1 MAMALFPTTPDTS
14 DDDDDALANGG
25 STSPGWTTE
34 VLHDPGAPKCVDN
47 TVLEVAVDMRPFVF
61 FVKFSGADAARRL
74 HRITLPRSWA
84 KATIG
89 KLTDMLASRSAVPS
103 WDCHLVVARGPLDS
117 SLPIAAAIVH
127 KETAELVRGPA
138 PALGT
143 HDRMRHFLWVWGR
156 TVDGHLCPTPRR
168 QPGLGSHS
176 IRAVAMGDEHV
187 ACVTSVGLVLTWG
200 HNECGQLGTGDERP
214 RAAPRVVR
222 ALSCTRCVAV
232 SCGAHCTG
240 AIEESG
246 HLWSFGANQPANRPT
261 RFHESWANRRGATA
275 AGLHVLAV
283 AFGYAHVL
291 VLSGRGVDGSRA
303 SAHDDAETDEDKK
316 ARELN
321 GGCAGTGADL
331 GSGAGAGGSTGSG
344 AGGVRA
350 LWSWGYN
357 ESFQLG
363 WSEAVGNPLLRVG
376 FQKPRAPLDMGSLGG
391 VDEGGVVAIA
401 CGEAHS
407 ACLTAAGSVFAWGD
421 NSTGQCGAVGGG
433 ALVPLPLLLVMP
445 QGDAKVR
452 RLLCLGNATIAIT
465 VSGCAYILGGGGR
478 LKGERGEEEE
488 ADEADEDEGGEADE
502 AAGAA
507 AEDAQRQAASQRGQA
522 VEDGGGAGS
531 APEGRAD
538 VRGHAHQE
546 GGEGEGEG
554 TVSAVVVGGGG
565 GGGGMG
571 GVARG
576 LGRLLGTR
584 RLLAEHVV
592 EAAGC
597 VDHLL
602 FLSSDDALRGVG
614 YNR

>member
-1 MAMALFPTTPDTS
+1 
-14 DDDDDALANGG
+14 
-25 STSPGWTTE
+25 
-34 VLHDPGAPKCVDN
+34 
-47 TVLEVAVDMRPFVF
+47 
-61 FVKFSGADAARRL
+61 
-74 HRITLPRSWA
+74 
-84 KATIG
+84 
-89 KLTDMLASRSAVPS
+89 
-103 WDCHLVVARGPLDS
+103 
-117 SLPIAAAIVH
+117 
-127 KETAELVRGPA
+127 
-138 PALGT
+138 
-143 HDRMRHFLWVWGR
+143 
-156 TVDGHLCPTPRR
+156 
-168 QPGLGSHS
+168 
-176 IRAVAMGDEHV
+176 
-187 ACVTSVGLVLTWG
+187 
-200 HNECGQLGTGDERP
+200 
-214 RAAPRVVR
+214 
-222 ALSCTRCVAV
+222 
-232 SCGAHCTG
+232 
-240 AIEESG
+240 
-246 HLWSFGANQPANRPT
+246 
-261 RFHESWANRRGATA
+261 
-275 AGLHVLAV
+275 
-283 AFGYAHVL
+283 
-291 VLSGRGVDGSRA
+291 
-303 SAHDDAETDEDKK
+303 
-316 ARELN
+316 
-321 GGCAGTGADL
+321 
-331 GSGAGAGGSTGSG
+331 
-344 AGGVRA
+344 VRA

-465 VSGCAYILGGGGR
+465 VSGRAYILGGGGR
-478 LKGERGEEEE
+478 LKGEQGEEEE
-488 ADEADEDEGGEADE
+488 ADEDDEDEGGEADE

-531 APEGRAD
+531 APEGRAEG
-538 VRGHAHQE
+538 RGHAHQE

-576 LGRLLGTR
+576 LGRLLGAR